1 MNKDN
6 KYIDQLKQLHENP
19 SFGVGIKTKKHYQNI
34 YKIIEAKK
42 IKSIL
47 DYGCGK
53 GNFINEIN
61 EKYKNVK
68 AEGYDIANEEFSK
81 LPERLFDMTVCLDV
95 MEHIEFGTV
104 NKVLQQIRNR
114 TDKYFI
120 CSIANYPARAVLPDG
135 RNAHLTQLPFA
146 YWFSTLSGFFRVD
159 DFMRTEPFEALFIC
173 SKLNSSS
180 DWR

>member
-1 MNKDN
+1 MNQN
-6 KYIDQLKQLHENP
+6 KEYTEQLKELHQNP
-19 SFGVGIKTKKHYQNI
+19 SFGTGLQTQKHYNRI
-34 YKIIEAKK
+34 YKIIEARK

-53 GNFINEIN
+53 GNFIKEIK
-61 EKYKNVK
+61 EKYPNILV
-68 AEGYDIANEEFSK
+68 EGYDIANEEFTK
-81 LPERLFDMTVCLDV
+81 LPDSRFELTVCLDV

-114 TDKYFI
+114 TDKHFI
-120 CSIANYPARAVLPDG
+120 CSIANYPARAILPDG

-146 YWFSTLSGFFRVD
+146 NWFATLSGFFRVD
-159 DFMRTEPFEALFIC
+159 DFMRTQPYEALFVC
-173 SKLNSSS
+173 SKMENSA